1 MKEKIP
7 RMNNRDIKKVLVR
20 HRDRSNDGKG
30 MRDRKKERMKDA
42 TERKR
47 EYERKSR
54 RSQS

>member
-47 EYERKSR
+47 E
-54 RSQS
+54 